1 MNTIPQHARVSAST
15 PKGLWLQRKCA
26 CGGKIGSSG
35 ACADCQR
42 RKTLGWQTQLA
53 VGAADDVYE
62 REAERVAQ
70 QVAGG
75 PALQQAGMPRI
86 QRLSA
91 APGAASMT
99 PDASPPS
106 VETTLAAP
114 GRALEP
120 EVRQDMERCLG
131 HDFSRVRVHTDAPAA
146 RSTQELDANAYTA
159 GAHIAFAPGRYAP
172 RTCEGRRL
180 LAHELAHVVQ
190 QGAGHPLGVQRD
202 GKDKPTP
209 APRVVPPVAPNQTQ
223 QKMID
228 DARRGA
234 AVRTQLAM
242 FRASGIE
249 GAEAL
254 MRAKALAR
262 IKFDWPDPNME
273 QISDV
278 LRGMGS
284 GVITAEAKVAGP
296 GDPECGTRA
305 GYVRG
310 YRAPIVLCPAFFAK
324 GTTPESRIR
333 TMVHEMAHL
342 QRIGSADAGE
352 AYYPVFDCDSP
363 GAFESADSWANYVH
377 CLSGQT
383 PDANVVTVPVP
394 GGGSKAAPKKG
405 GKP

>member
-1 MNTIPQHARVSAST
+1 
-15 PKGLWLQRKCA
+15 
-26 CGGKIGSSG
+26 
-35 ACADCQR
+35 
-42 RKTLGWQTQLA
+42 
-53 VGAADDVYE
+53 
-62 REAERVAQ
+62 
-70 QVAGG
+70 
-75 PALQQAGMPRI
+75 
-86 QRLSA
+86 
-91 APGAASMT
+91 
-99 PDASPPS
+99 
-106 VETTLAAP
+106 
-114 GRALEP
+114 
-120 EVRQDMERCLG
+120 
-131 HDFSRVRVHTDAPAA
+131 
-146 RSTQELDANAYTA
+146 
-159 GAHIAFAPGRYAP
+159 
-172 RTCEGRRL
+172 
-180 LAHELAHVVQ
+180 VVQ

-278 LRGMGS
+278 LRGMGG